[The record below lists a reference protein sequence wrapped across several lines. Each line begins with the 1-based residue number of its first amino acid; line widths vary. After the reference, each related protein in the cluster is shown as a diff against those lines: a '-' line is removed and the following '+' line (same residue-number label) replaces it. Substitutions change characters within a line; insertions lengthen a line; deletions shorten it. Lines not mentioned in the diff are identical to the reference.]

1 VLNWIWLG
9 LILAS
14 IVYAAF
20 TGRMTEV
27 TQGLVDGS
35 KDAVTLV
42 IGLVGGMVFM
52 LGIIRVA
59 FDGGLRDWIARAL
72 APLLRILFP
81 DVPPN
86 HPAMGAIVMNM
97 ASNMMGLGN
106 AATPFGLKAMAELA
120 KLNRHSQTASD
131 SMVLFLAINTSAI
144 TLVPPSGT
152 IFVRAAAGSAQADAI
167 YIPTLIATICST
179 IAAITAFYLLR
190 KLPAFRPAAAG
201 TALPEAGEADSV
213 LDGGPESDADS
224 SLESSVPERIPQPM
238 GLARAIIVYGVLA
251 ALGLG
256 LGFEVVEQAGE
267 FGIAQ
272 ALLSVVQAWA
282 FPMLIAGSLLIGV
295 GGRVPVY
302 DSMISGAKEGLEVAV
317 RIVPYLVA
325 IIAAVKML
333 RESGLLDQVI
343 AVLAPV
349 TRVFGVPAEVLPMAL
364 LRPLSGSGS
373 FGVMSETLTAYGA
386 DSFIGMLTSTLQ
398 GSTETTFYVLALYY
412 GAARITQGRHTL
424 AACLTGDLAGFIGAV
439 AACHLFF
446 G

>member
-1 VLNWIWLG
+1 MLNWIWLG

-27 TQGLVDGS
+27 TQGLVDGA

-42 IGLVGGMVFM
+42 IGLLGGMVFM
-52 LGIIRVA
+52 LGVIRVA

-72 APLLRILFP
+72 APLLRRLFP
-81 DVPPN
+81 EVPPD

-106 AATPFGLKAMAELA
+106 AATPFGLKAMTELA
-120 KLNRHSQTASD
+120 KLNRHSHTASD
-131 SMVLFLAINTSAI
+131 AMVLFLAINTSAI

-167 YIPTLIATICST
+167 YVPTLIATICST
-179 IAAITAFYLLR
+179 VAAVAMFYLLR
-190 KLPAFRPAAAG
+190 QLPAFRPEVAG
-201 TALPEAGEADSV
+201 KIGDPPLELDASAD
-213 LDGGPESDADS
+213 D
-224 SLESSVPERIPQPM
+224 ERERGISERARLPM
-238 GLARAIIVYGVLA
+238 GAGRAIFVYGVLA
-251 ALGLG
+251 ALALGLG
-256 LGFEVVEQAGE
+256 LEVVQQAGE
-267 FGIAQ
+267 LGFGQ
-272 ALLSVVQAWA
+272 ALLSVAQAWA
-282 FPMLIAGSLLIGV
+282 FPMLIVGCLLIGV

-302 DSMISGAKEGLEVAV
+302 DSMIAGAKEGLDVAV

-333 RESGLLDQVI
+333 RESGLLDRGI
-343 AVLAPV
+343 AVVAPI
-349 TRVFGVPAEVLPMAL
+349 TSAFGVPAEVLPMAL

-373 FGVMSETLTAYGA
+373 FGVMSETLTAYGP

-424 AACLTGDLAGFIGAV
+424 AACLTGDLAGFVGAV